1 MKFEFNIIS
10 IYVIIQQYMHLS
22 SLTRLQ
28 LWMPTT
34 TATFQHLVDKNV
46 INNLFLTICLI
57 DLMQGYQYMCHV
69 SNHSNQLEPPLHPRQ
84 PCTANSRCIFPHPAP
99 CPALLLVNS
108 SLSGFLFSDSNF
120 PFLQKKKYSFG
131 ALEGYFHYQ
140 DPHPCLLVCP
150 QYLLDCWFFG
160 SQSKL
165 WCDMDLWYIAW
176 LGSLHIRLFKLLQ
189 QTQQMLTIPQAL
201 LKQNFSQ
208 LKNGSYIQG
217 QCGYGI

>member
-1 MKFEFNIIS
+1 MSHRFNTGLLHVPCKQPLKLARVATASQTTLHCQQQMHIS
-10 IYVIIQQYMHLS
+10 S
-22 SLTRLQ
+22 SCSL
-28 LWMPTT
+28 
-34 TATFQHLVDKNV
+34 
-46 INNLFLTICLI
+46 
-57 DLMQGYQYMCHV
+57 
-69 SNHSNQLEPPLHPRQ
+69 
-84 PCTANSRCIFPHPAP
+84 P

-120 PFLQKKKYSFG
+120 PFLQKNKYSFG

-165 WCDMDLWYIAW
+165 CDMLDLWYIAW

-189 QTQQMLTIPQAL
+189 QTKQMLTIPQAL

-208 LKNGSYIQG
+208 LKNGSNIQG
-217 QCGYGI
+217 QCGYVNQPRYMVHQVQTCSTNIQPSTRHNHTFQNTYYNV